1 MQIGRFGSAV
11 LLGGPA
17 VFLGV
22 FFIVPFGWLAL
33 DSFQR
38 GGIVTLANYAKL
50 ATDVYYWRI
59 LFLTFE
65 ISLWSTLL
73 CFALGY
79 PVAYFI
85 NFYVSDRLAR
95 KLIYIV
101 LVTPLFT
108 SNIVRAFGW
117 IIMLG
122 REGIIN
128 QGLTNAGIIEAPIQ
142 LLYTKWSI
150 VLALSYTLLPFMVL
164 AISSV
169 LQDINR
175 SVIEAARD
183 LGASPLMT
191 FFKVTFPLSIP
202 GVVAGT
208 LIVFTLAVSA
218 YVTPSIMSGGR
229 SIVMPMLIFQQ
240 YMVVFDSSFGAALS
254 VLLLAMTLL
263 LIVAYSL
270 LLNRRAIKRFA

>member
-1 MQIGRFGSAV
+1 MGIGPFASAV
-11 LLGGPA
+11 LLGGPL
-17 VFLGV
+17 VFLAS
-22 FFIVPFGWLAL
+22 FFIVPFAWLAL
-33 DSFQR
+33 DSVQR
-38 GGIVTLANYAKL
+38 AGSVTAANYVKL
-50 ATDVYYWRI
+50 ATDGFYWRT
-59 LFLTFE
+59 LLLTFE
-65 ISLWSTLL
+65 VSLWSTLL
-73 CFALGY
+73 CFVLGY
-79 PVAYFI
+79 PVAYFL
-85 NFYVSDRLAR
+85 NFYARGKLAR

-128 QGLTNAGIIEAPIQ
+128 QSLIGLGIINAPFQ
-142 LLYTKWSI
+142 LLYSKSSI

-169 LQDINR
+169 LQDIDR
-175 SVIEAARD
+175 SVVEAARD
-183 LGASPLMT
+183 LGANPVVT
-191 FFKVTFPLSIP
+191 FLKVTFPLSIP

-208 LIVFTLAVSA
+208 LIVFTLATSA

-240 YMVVFDSSFGAALS
+240 YMVVFDASFGAALS
-254 VLLLAMTLL
+254 ILLLAMTLL
-263 LIVAYSL
+263 LIAAYSV
-270 LLNRRAIKRFA
+270 LLNRATRRRFA

>member
-1 MQIGRFGSAV
+1 MGIGPFASTV
-11 LLGGPA
+11 LLGGPL
-17 VFLGV
+17 VFLAM
-22 FFIVPFGWLAL
+22 FFIVPFAWLAL

-38 GGIVTLANYAKL
+38 GGAVTAANYLKL
-50 ATDVYYWRI
+50 ATDGYYWRT
-59 LFLTFE
+59 LLLTFE
-65 ISLWSTLL
+65 VSLWSTLL
-73 CFALGY
+73 CFVLGY
-79 PVAYFI
+79 PVAYFL
-85 NFYVSDRLAR
+85 NFYARSKLAR
-95 KLIYIV
+95 KLIYII

-128 QGLTNAGIIEAPIQ
+128 QSLIGLGIINAPFQ
-142 LLYTKWSI
+142 LLYTKCSI

-169 LQDINR
+169 LQDIDR
-175 SVIEAARD
+175 SVVEAARD
-183 LGASPLMT
+183 LGANPVVT
-191 FFKVTFPLSIP
+191 FLKVTFPLSIP

-208 LIVFTLAVSA
+208 LIVFTLAASA

-240 YMVVFDSSFGAALS
+240 YMVVFDASFGAALS
-254 VLLLAMTLL
+254 ILLLGMTLL
-263 LIVAYSL
+263 LIAAYSL
-270 LLNRRAIKRFA
+270 LLNRAARRKYA

>member
-1 MQIGRFGSAV
+1 MRIGPFGSAV
-11 LLGGPA
+11 LLGGPL
-17 VFLGV
+17 VFLAT

-38 GGIVTLANYAKL
+38 GGILTAANYVKL
-50 ATDVYYWRI
+50 ATDAYYWRI
-59 LFLTFE
+59 LLLTLE

-79 PVAYFI
+79 PVAYFL
-85 NFYVSDRLAR
+85 NFYVSSRLAR

-128 QGLTNAGIIEAPIQ
+128 QGLIGLGIIQVPFQ

-164 AISSV
+164 AIGSV

-175 SVIEAARD
+175 SVVEAARD
-183 LGASPLMT
+183 LGANPVVT
-191 FFKVTFPLSIP
+191 FLKVTFPLSIP

-254 VLLLAMTLL
+254 ILLLGMTLL
-263 LIVAYSL
+263 LIVAYSV
-270 LLNRRAIKRFA
+270 LLNRAALRRFA